1 VIRNSSFHRGRYAQ
15 SLMHSAGGAYIAFH
29 VCAPRTRATSLSPH
43 PIRGLF
49 CFVTVADTKGPP
61 RRIAATRENAL
72 RIQVWPALIA
82 ILLPKWHTPIDGHR
96 SWPQP

>member
-1 VIRNSSFHRGRYAQ
+1 MYAPHEHGQHLCHRILSVAC
-15 SLMHSAGGAYIAFH
+15 SA
-29 VCAPRTRATSLSPH
+29 
-43 PIRGLF
+43 
-49 CFVTVADTKGPP
+49 FVTVADTKGPP